1 LTSPGPLGI
10 TPPDITRNRAHRGRQ
25 TDEEQAMAQIS
36 LTFPDGNIR
45 QYPAGV
51 TPAEVAASIA
61 PSLAKAAISAQVDG
75 RHWDL
80 AWPIRSDAKISLNT
94 LKDEAPALELIRH
107 DLAHIMARAVQEIWP
122 GVRVTIGPV
131 RDQGWFYDFDREEP
145 FTPEDLGQIEARM
158 KQIINARDPVRTEVW
173 PREKAVE
180 YYRGRHEPFK
190 LELIDRIPEGEDLR
204 MYWHGGWQDLC
215 RGPHLQHTGQVPA
228 DAFKLTHVAGA
239 YWLGDA
245 SRPMLQRIY
254 GVAFRNR
261 DDLKAHLTMLE
272 EAAKRDHRKLGREME
287 LFHLQEEAPGMVF
300 WHPNGW
306 TIYRQLEDY
315 MRGRLRQA
323 GYREIRTP
331 QVVDRVLWE
340 KSGHWEA
347 YRENMFIV
355 EVDEEGARERR
366 INALKPMNCPC
377 HVQVFNQGL
386 KSYRDLPLRLAE
398 FGSCHRYES
407 SGSMHGLMRVRGFT
421 QDDAHIFC
429 TEDQIEAECAGFIRL
444 LSSVYRDLGFD
455 SFDIKLST
463 RPEVRIGTDEQWD
476 KVEGALEGAIRGLGL
491 AYEINPGD
499 GAFYGPKLDFK
510 LTDAIGRQW
519 QCGTFQVDAQLPHRL
534 GAEYVGEDG
543 AKHMPY
549 MLHRAVLGSFERFIG
564 ILLENY
570 AGKLP
575 FWLAPRQVV
584 VASIV
589 SDADPFV
596 HEVVAALRK
605 AGVRAEAD
613 VRNEKINY
621 KVREHSVGKVPV
633 ILAIGMQEVEA
644 RTVTVRRLGEAGTET
659 IALSDAV
666 ATFGF
671 EALPPAA
678 D

>member
-1 LTSPGPLGI
+1 MS
-10 TPPDITRNRAHRGRQ
+10 
-25 TDEEQAMAQIS
+25 QIS
-36 LTFPDGNIR
+36 LTFPDGNKR
-45 QYPAGV
+45 EFSPGV
-51 TPAEVAASIA
+51 TPAEVAASIST
-61 PSLAKAAISAQVDG
+61 SLAKKAISATVNG
-75 RHWDL
+75 KHWDL
-80 AWPIRSDAKISLNT
+80 QWPIAQDASIAIHT
-94 LKDEAPALELIRH
+94 LQDDAQALELIRH

-122 GVRVTIGPV
+122 DVKVTIGPV
-131 RDQGWFYDFDREEP
+131 RDQGWFYDFDRAEP
-145 FTPEDLGQIEARM
+145 FTPEDLGAIEARM
-158 KQIINARDPVRTEVW
+158 KQIINARELVKTELW
-173 PREKAVE
+173 ERARAVE
-180 YYRGRHEPFK
+180 YYRGRGEPFK
-190 LELIDRIPEGEDLR
+190 LELLDRIPEGEDIR
-204 MYWHGGWQDLC
+204 MYWHGEWQDLC

-254 GVAFRNR
+254 GVAFKNR

-272 EAAKRDHRKLGREME
+272 EAAKRDHRKLGREMD

-306 TIYRQLEDY
+306 QLWRTLEAY
-315 MRGRLRQA
+315 MRGRLDAA

-331 QVVDRVLWE
+331 QVVDRILWE

-355 EVDEEGARERR
+355 EVDEEGAKEKR

-398 FGSCHRYES
+398 FGACHRYES

-429 TEDQIEAECAGFIRL
+429 TEDQIEQECAGFIAL
-444 LSSVYRDLGFD
+444 LGQVYRDLGFEK
-455 SFDIKLST
+455 FDIKLST
-463 RPEVRIGTDEQWD
+463 RPDVRVGSDAVWD
-476 KVEGALEGAIRGLGL
+476 KAEAALQKAIEGLGL
-491 AYEINPGD
+491 PYEINPGD

-510 LTDAIGRQW
+510 LTDAIGREW
-519 QCGTFQVDAQLPHRL
+519 QCGTFQCDFNLPVRL

-543 AKHMPY
+543 AKHAPV

-564 ILLENY
+564 ILIENY
-570 AGKLP
+570 AGKFPL
-575 FWLAPRQVV
+575 WLAPRQVV

-589 SDADPFV
+589 SDADDYV
-596 HEVVAALRK
+596 LEVTAALRR
-605 AGVRAEAD
+605 AGIRAEAD
-613 VRNEKINY
+613 TRNEKINY

-633 ILAIGMQEVEA
+633 ILAIGMKEVEE
-644 RTVTVRRLGEAGTET
+644 RSVSIRRLGETRTET
-659 IALSDAV
+659 LPLDAALSQLAL
-666 ATFGF
+666 
-671 EALPPAA
+671 EAKTPGLT
-678 D
+678 

>member
-1 LTSPGPLGI
+1 
-10 TPPDITRNRAHRGRQ
+10 
-25 TDEEQAMAQIS
+25 MAQIS
-36 LTFPDGNIR
+36 LTFPDGNR
-45 QYPAGV
+45 RVYDAGV

-61 PSLAKAAISAQVDG
+61 PSLAKASISAQVDG
-75 RHWDL
+75 KHWDL
-80 AWPIRSDAKISLNT
+80 AWPITSDATISLNT

-122 GVRVTIGPV
+122 DVRVTIGPV

-145 FTPEDLGQIEARM
+145 FTPEDLGAIEARM

-180 YYRGRHEPFK
+180 YYRGRGEPFK

-204 MYWHGGWQDLC
+204 MYWHGPWQDLC
-215 RGPHLQHTGQVPA
+215 RGPHLASTGQVPA

-323 GYREIRTP
+323 GYKEIRTP

-355 EVDEEGARERR
+355 EVDEEGAKEKR

-429 TEDQIEAECAGFIRL
+429 TEDQIESECAGFIRL
-444 LSSVYRDLGFD
+444 LSSVYKDLGFD
-455 SFDIKLST
+455 SFEIKLST
-463 RPEVRIGTDEQWD
+463 RPDVRIGTDEQWD
-476 KVEGALEGAIRGLGL
+476 KVEGALEGAIRSLNL
-491 AYEINPGD
+491 PFEINPGD

-644 RTVTVRRLGEAGTET
+644 RTVSVRRLGETRTET
-659 IALSDAV
+659 ISLDAAV
-666 ATFGF
+666 ASLGV
-671 EALPPAA
+671 EALPPANA
-678 D
+678 

>member
-1 LTSPGPLGI
+1 
-10 TPPDITRNRAHRGRQ
+10 
-25 TDEEQAMAQIS
+25 MAQIS

-45 QYPAGV
+45 EYPAGV

-61 PSLAKAAISAQVDG
+61 PSLAKASISAQVDG

-80 AWPIRSDAKISLNT
+80 AWPIQGDAKISLNT

-122 GVRVTIGPV
+122 DVRVTIGPV
-131 RDQGWFYDFDREEP
+131 RDYGWFYDFDRAEP
-145 FTPEDLGQIEARM
+145 FTPEDLGQIEAKM

-180 YYRGRHEPFK
+180 YYRGRQEPFK

-204 MYWHGGWQDLC
+204 MYWHGPWQDLC

-245 SRPMLQRIY
+245 TRPMLQRIY

-287 LFHLQEEAPGMVF
+287 LFHIQEEAPGMVF

-315 MRGRLRQA
+315 MRGRLRSA
-323 GYREIRTP
+323 GYKEIKTP

-340 KSGHWEA
+340 RSGHWEA

-355 EVDEEGARERR
+355 EVDEEGAKEKR

-377 HVQVFNQGL
+377 HVQVYNQGL

-429 TEDQIEAECAGFIRL
+429 TEEQIEGECAGFIQL
-444 LSSVYRDLGFD
+444 LSSVYKDLGFD
-455 SFDIKLST
+455 SFGIKLST
-463 RPEVRIGTDEQWD
+463 RPPVRIGTDAQWD
-476 KVEGALEGAIRGLGL
+476 IVEGALTNAIEKLGL
-491 AYEINPGD
+491 PYEINPGD

-519 QCGTFQVDAQLPHRL
+519 QCGTFQVDAQLPDRL

-570 AGKLP
+570 SGKLP

-596 HEVVAALRK
+596 NEVVAALTK

-613 VRNEKINY
+613 TRNEKINY

-644 RTVTVRRLGEAGTET
+644 KTVSVRRLGENRTET
-659 IALSDAV
+659 ITLESAI

-671 EALPPAA
+671 EALPPAGE
-678 D
+678 

>member
-1 LTSPGPLGI
+1 MS
-10 TPPDITRNRAHRGRQ
+10 
-25 TDEEQAMAQIS
+25 QIS
-36 LTFPDGNIR
+36 LTFPDGNKR
-45 QYPAGV
+45 AFAAGV
-51 TPAEVAASIA
+51 TPAEVATSISTSLAKKAISATVNGKHWDLQWPIAQDASIA
-61 PSLAKAAISAQVDG
+61 IHTLQDDAQ
-75 RHWDL
+75 
-80 AWPIRSDAKISLNT
+80 
-94 LKDEAPALELIRH
+94 ALELIRH

-122 GVRVTIGPV
+122 DVKVTIGPV
-131 RDQGWFYDFDREEP
+131 RDQGWFYDFDRAEP
-145 FTPEDLGQIEARM
+145 FTPEDLGAIEARM
-158 KQIINARDPVRTEVW
+158 KQIINARELVKTELW
-173 PREKAVE
+173 ERARAVE
-180 YYRGRHEPFK
+180 YYRGRGEPFK
-190 LELIDRIPEGEDLR
+190 LELLDRIPEGEDIR
-204 MYWHGGWQDLC
+204 MYWHGEWQDLC

-254 GVAFRNR
+254 GVAFKNR

-272 EAAKRDHRKLGREME
+272 EAAKRDHRKLGREMD

-306 TIYRQLEDY
+306 QLWRTLEAY
-315 MRGRLRQA
+315 MRGRLDAA

-331 QVVDRVLWE
+331 QVVDRILWE

-355 EVDEEGARERR
+355 EVDEEGAKEKR

-398 FGSCHRYES
+398 FGACHRYES

-429 TEDQIEAECAGFIRL
+429 TEDQIEQECAGFIAL
-444 LSSVYRDLGFD
+444 LGQVYRDLGFEK
-455 SFDIKLST
+455 FDIKLST
-463 RPEVRIGTDEQWD
+463 RPEVRVGSDAVWD
-476 KVEGALEGAIRGLGL
+476 KAEAALQKAIEGLGL
-491 AYEINPGD
+491 PYEINPGD

-510 LTDAIGRQW
+510 LTDAIGREW
-519 QCGTFQVDAQLPHRL
+519 QCGTFQCDFNLPVRL

-543 AKHMPY
+543 AKHAPV

-564 ILLENY
+564 ILIENY
-570 AGKLP
+570 AGKFPL
-575 FWLAPRQVV
+575 WLAPRQVV

-589 SDADPFV
+589 SDADDYV
-596 HEVVAALRK
+596 LEVTAALRR
-605 AGVRAEAD
+605 AGIRAEAD
-613 VRNEKINY
+613 TRNEKINY

-633 ILAIGMQEVEA
+633 ILAIGMKEVEE
-644 RTVTVRRLGEAGTET
+644 RSVSIRRLGETRTESLPLDA
-659 IALSDAV
+659 ALSQLAL
-666 ATFGF
+666 
-671 EALPPAA
+671 EAKTPGLT
-678 D
+678 

>member
-1 LTSPGPLGI
+1 MS
-10 TPPDITRNRAHRGRQ
+10 
-25 TDEEQAMAQIS
+25 QIS

-45 QYPAGV
+45 QYPVGV

-75 RHWDL
+75 KHWDL
-80 AWPIRSDAKISLNT
+80 AWPIPGDATISLNT

-122 GVRVTIGPV
+122 DVRVTIGPV
-131 RDQGWFYDFDREEP
+131 RDYGWFYDFDREEP
-145 FTPEDLGQIEARM
+145 FTPEDLGAIEAKM
-158 KQIINARDPVRTEVW
+158 KQIINARELVRTEVW

-204 MYWHGGWQDLC
+204 MYWHGPWQDLC

-254 GVAFRNR
+254 GLAFRNR

-306 TIYRQLEDY
+306 AIYRALEDY
-315 MRGRLRQA
+315 IRGRQRAA

-347 YRENMFIV
+347 YRENMFLV
-355 EVDEEGARERR
+355 EVDEEGAKEKR

-377 HVQVFNQGL
+377 HVQVYNQGL

-429 TEDQIEAECAGFIRL
+429 TPDQIETECASFIAL
-444 LSSVYRDLGFD
+444 LTSVYHDLGFD
-455 SFDIKLST
+455 RFEIKLST
-463 RPEVRIGTDEQWD
+463 RPDVRVGSDAVWD
-476 KVEGALEGAIRGLGL
+476 KAEGALEQAINGLGL
-491 AYEINPGD
+491 PYQIAEGD
-499 GAFYGPKLDFK
+499 GSFYGPKLDFK
-510 LTDAIGRQW
+510 LTDAIGREW
-519 QCGTFQVDAQLPHRL
+519 QCGTFQCDFNTPDRL

-543 AKHMPY
+543 AKHTPV
-549 MLHRAVLGSFERFIG
+549 MLHRAILGSFERFIG

-605 AGVRAEAD
+605 VGVRAEAD

-644 RTVTVRRLGEAGTET
+644 RTVSVRRLGETRTET
-659 IALSDAV
+659 ISLDSAV

-671 EALPPAA
+671 EALPPSTN
-678 D
+678 

>member
-1 LTSPGPLGI
+1 
-10 TPPDITRNRAHRGRQ
+10 
-25 TDEEQAMAQIS
+25 MAQIS
-36 LTFPDGNIR
+36 LTFPDGNR
-45 QYPAGV
+45 RVYDAGV

-61 PSLAKAAISAQVDG
+61 PSLAKASISAQVNG
-75 RHWDL
+75 KHWDMQ
-80 AWPIRSDAKISLNT
+80 WPIHADATIALNT
-94 LKDEAPALELIRH
+94 LKDDAAALELIRH

-122 GVRVTIGPV
+122 EVRVTIGPV
-131 RDQGWFYDFDREEP
+131 RDNGWFYDFDREEP
-145 FTPEDLGQIEARM
+145 FTPEDLGAIEAKM

-180 YYRGRHEPFK
+180 YYRGRGEPFK

-204 MYWHGGWQDLC
+204 MYWHGPWQDLC

-254 GVAFRNR
+254 GVAFKNR

-323 GYREIRTP
+323 GYKEIKTP

-355 EVDEEGARERR
+355 EVDEEGAKEKR

-429 TEDQIEAECAGFIRL
+429 TEDQIESECAGFIRL
-444 LSSVYRDLGFD
+444 LSSVYKDLGFD
-455 SFDIKLST
+455 SFEIKLST
-463 RPEVRIGTDEQWD
+463 RPDVRIGTDEQWD
-476 KVEGALEGAIRGLGL
+476 KVEGALEGAIRSLNL
-491 AYEINPGD
+491 PFEINPGD

-605 AGVRAEAD
+605 VGVRAEAD

-644 RTVTVRRLGEAGTET
+644 RTVSVRRLGETRTET
-659 IALSDAV
+659 ISLDAAV
-666 ATFGF
+666 ASLGV
-671 EALPPAA
+671 EALPPANS
-678 D
+678 